1 MRKKKRFVN
10 VINKTKKKQT
20 KKRKKKKKG
29 RKKKGKK
36 RKKKPIFNKEYCI
49 LYVVFIWIRLRRTI
63 CRGWIPQTPRII
75 VNTCYK
81 LHLGYFEPTIPGLQ
95 NNIYLVLHNQN
106 NHNQK

>member
-1 MRKKKRFVN
+1 MTYCKCLVAIVWLAETKREKKEEKKKE
-10 VINKTKKKQT
+10 
-20 KKRKKKKKG
+20 
-29 RKKKGKK
+29 KK

-81 LHLGYFEPTIPGLQ
+81 LHLGYFEPTIPGLPF
-95 NNIYLVLHNQN
+95 
-106 NHNQK
+106 